1 MFARNEKVVYPGHG
15 VAVINCVIEKKIAGR
30 SLQFFELRFLNKDM
44 TILVPT
50 NNATEV
56 GIRPLSSTEYINEIF
71 KLLAQPIITK
81 QLDSAISNWNK
92 RNKEYQGK
100 LRSGNLLELCAIYRD
115 LRHIENNKEL
125 SFGEKSLL
133 QQTENLLSEEISIVT
148 KINVNDAAKQLKDLV
163 KCKKNNEPS
172 SSFVQNTAFV
182 ESTSKTKIKNLT
194 R

>member
-15 VAVINCVIEKKIAGR
+15 VATVEDIIEKTIGGSTVK
-30 SLQFFELRFLNKDM
+30 FLKLVFLFKDM

-50 NNATEV
+50 DNASAV
-56 GIRPLSSTEYINEIF
+56 GIRPLSSAEYINDIF
-71 KLLAQPIITK
+71 KLLSQPVMAK
-81 QLDSAISNWNK
+81 QLDAAVSNWNK

-115 LRHIENNKEL
+115 LRHIEGNKEL

-133 QQTENLLSEEISIVT
+133 QQTERLLIEEIAIVT
-148 KINVNDAAKQLKDLV
+148 KVDVADAAQQLKELV
-163 KCKKNNEPS
+163 GYKVKQTNES
-172 SSFVQNTAFV
+172 ALV
-182 ESTSKTKIKNLT
+182 

>member
-1 MFARNEKVVYPGHG
+1 MLLLCRSYPCEELYLFMKGWQMFARNEKVVYPGHG

-50 NNATEV
+50 ENATAV
-56 GIRPLSSTEYINEIF
+56 GIRHLSSAEYINDIF
-71 KLLAQPIITK
+71 KLLAQPMMAK
-81 QLDSAISNWNK
+81 QLDTAASNWNK

-115 LRHIENNKEL
+115 LRHIEGNKEL

-133 QQTENLLSEEISIVT
+133 QQTENLLIEEIAIVT
-148 KINVNDAAKQLKDLV
+148 KVESSDAARQLKELV
-163 KCKKNNEPS
+163 
-172 SSFVQNTAFV
+172 VD
-182 ESTSKTKIKNLT
+182 KIKNNQASL
-194 R
+194 

>member
-15 VAVINCVIEKKIAGR
+15 VAVINCIIEKKIAGR

-56 GIRPLSSTEYINEIF
+56 GIRPLSSAEYIDNIF
-71 KLLAQPIITK
+71 KILAQPVTIK
-81 QLDSAISNWNK
+81 QADCAVSNWNK
-92 RNKEYQGK
+92 RSKEYQGK
-100 LRSGNLLELCAIYRD
+100 LRSGNLLELSAIYRD
-115 LRHIENNKEL
+115 LRHIEVNKEL

-133 QQTENLLSEEISIVT
+133 QQTGSLLIEEIAIVT
-148 KINVNDAAKQLKDLV
+148 KISIFDASQQLKKV
-163 KCKKNNEPS
+163 VGAKIRQGNES
-172 SSFVQNTAFV
+172 
-182 ESTSKTKIKNLT
+182 IL

>member
-15 VAVINCVIEKKIAGR
+15 VAVISCVIEKKIAGK

-50 NNATEV
+50 ENATAV
-56 GIRPLSSTEYINEIF
+56 GIRHLSSAEYINDIF
-71 KLLAQPIITK
+71 KLLAQPVMAK
-81 QLDSAISNWNK
+81 QLDAAATNWNK

-115 LRHIENNKEL
+115 LRHIEGNKEL

-133 QQTENLLSEEISIVT
+133 QQTENLLIEEIALVT
-148 KINVNDAAKQLKDLV
+148 KITSSDAARQLKELV
-163 KCKKNNEPS
+163 VDKVKHNSNVS
-172 SSFVQNTAFV
+172 ALHQ
-182 ESTSKTKIKNLT
+182 
-194 R
+194 

>member
-50 NNATEV
+50 DNATAV
-56 GIRPLSSTEYINEIF
+56 GIRHLSSAEYIKDIF
-71 KLLAQPIITK
+71 KLLAQPAMAK
-81 QLDSAISNWNK
+81 QLDAAVSNWNK

-115 LRHIENNKEL
+115 LRHIEVNKEL

-133 QQTENLLSEEISIVT
+133 QQTESLLIEEISIVT
-148 KINVNDAAKQLKDLV
+148 KIEVADAAKQLKELV
-163 KCKKNNEPS
+163 GY
-172 SSFVQNTAFV
+172 
-182 ESTSKTKIKNLT
+182 KIKQSNDST
-194 R
+194 RTA

>member
-1 MFARNEKVVYPGHG
+1 MFARNQKVVYPGHG
-15 VAVINCVIEKKIAGR
+15 VAIISCIVEKKIAGR

-50 NNATEV
+50 DNATAV

-71 KLLAQPIITK
+71 TLLSQPVIIK
-81 QLDSAISNWNK
+81 QLDAAVSNWNK

-115 LRHIENNKEL
+115 LRHIEVNKEL

-133 QQTENLLSEEISIVT
+133 QQTENLLIEEIAIVT
-148 KINVNDAAKQLKDLV
+148 KVDVADAAKQLKDLV
-163 KCKKNNEPS
+163 GY
-172 SSFVQNTAFV
+172 
-182 ESTSKTKIKNLT
+182 KTKQSNESSLL